1 MANDTGAELPLALR
15 CLLRLQLVEELTG
28 NGVEAR
34 GQAFHRMRV
43 GLHGGRSLAHLRRDA
58 AHRGDTVARLVR

>member
-1 MANDTGAELPLALR
+1 MANDTGAELPLSLR
-15 CLLRLQLVEELTG
+15 CLLRLQLVEALTG

-34 GQAFHRMRV
+34 EQVFDRTRA